1 MSQIM
6 INDLTFSYDTAY
18 DNIFEHVN
26 FIIDTDWRLGFI
38 GRNGKGKTTFLNL
51 LLGKYEYKGS
61 ITSSVQFDYF
71 PFEIRDEEEN
81 TLQLI
86 KNKIAPFTEWEEQMQ
101 QCLARMENLQTEDA
115 RIEGIQAG
123 ELRAGEL
130 QAGGLQAGEFQ
141 ARDTQE
147 EASQPESPES
157 EEEVLERYGRLL
169 DLYQT
174 HDGYMIGEL
183 IEKELGKLQVD
194 PSVLD
199 RPFRTL
205 SFGERTKVMLA
216 ALFLKKNR
224 FLLIDE
230 PTNHLDL
237 EGRETLAKYLQT
249 KQGFILVSHDR
260 AFLDACIDHV
270 LSINRADIEVMK
282 GNYTT
287 WQQNK
292 ELRDRC
298 ELEKNQQLKKEIAV
312 LGEAAKRAMGW
323 SDQVEASKIG
333 MHLYDRGFVGHKA
346 AKMMKRAKSIEGR
359 KLDAMEEKKGLLKN
373 VEQADELKMNLLPF
387 PKKRLIDAEEISL
400 FYDGRKV
407 ADHINFT
414 LQEGDRIAVR
424 GKNGSGKT
432 SLFRLI
438 LGENVA
444 YTGDIRV
451 APGLK
456 ISYISQDTSHLSG
469 DLSDFADQY
478 GLEETIFKT
487 VLRQLDFGRSQF
499 DKDIREF
506 SAGQKKKV
514 LLAKSLA
521 EPAHIFLWD
530 EPLNYI
536 DVISRVQLEELI
548 LRYQPTMI
556 FVEHDRVFQEKIAT
570 KAVLLQ
576 RLGK

>member
-1 MSQIM
+1 M

-71 PFEIRDEEEN
+71 PFEVEDEEEN
-81 TLQLI
+81 TLALI
-86 KNKIAPFTEWEEQMQ
+86 KNKIAPFAEWEEQMR
-101 QCLARMENLQTEDA
+101 QCLIQMEGIQEENHRKGDAQTRDIQTENIGTENQRTRDAQAGDTQTEDMPL
-115 RIEGIQAG
+115 ETPEQA
-123 ELRAGEL
+123 
-130 QAGGLQAGEFQ
+130 
-141 ARDTQE
+141 
-147 EASQPESPES
+147 
-157 EEEVLERYGRLL
+157 EEVLERYGRLL
-169 DLYQT
+169 DLYQA
-174 HDGYMIGEL
+174 HDGYVAGEL

-230 PTNHLDL
+230 PTNHLDM
-237 EGRETLAKYLQT
+237 EGREVLAEYLRT

-282 GNYTT
+282 GNYTS

-292 ELRDRC
+292 EQQDKY
-298 ELEKNQQLKKEIAV
+298 ELEKNQQLKKEITI

-333 MHLYDRGFVGHKA
+333 AHVGDRGFVGHRA
-346 AKMMKRAKSIEGR
+346 AKMMKRAKSIESR

-373 VEQADELKMNLLPF
+373 VEQVDALKMNLLPF
-387 PKKRLIDAEEISL
+387 PKKRLMDAKEISL
-400 FYDGRKV
+400 FYDGREI

-414 LQEGDRIAVR
+414 LQEGDRIAIR
-424 GKNGSGKT
+424 GRNGSGKT
-432 SLFRLI
+432 SLFRLL
-438 LGENVA
+438 LGENID
-444 YTGDIRV
+444 YKGNIYV
-451 APGLK
+451 APGLR
-456 ISYISQDTSHLSG
+456 ISYISQDTSGLSG
-469 DLSDFADQY
+469 DLSDFAIRY
-478 GLEETIFKT
+478 GLDETIFKT

-499 DKDIREF
+499 EKDIREF

-521 EPAHIFLWD
+521 EPAHVFLWD
-530 EPLNYI
+530 EPLNFI
-536 DVISRVQLEELI
+536 DVISRVQIEELI
-548 LRYQPTMI
+548 LRYQPTMV
-556 FVEHDRVFQEKIAT
+556 FVEHDKVFQEKIAT
-570 KAVLLQ
+570 KTVLLQ
-576 RLGK
+576 RLGR